1 MVKTD
6 GSYIYVLKSSRTV
19 EIYRAEAG
27 EITAAATVQPETG
40 DAQISYQD
48 MYVDGDRMILAGNIF
63 QSQMS
68 QEAADMYRM
77 DSDTRT
83 VADVYDISDPENPEF
98 LGEPPGTASISL
110 PEKQEIICIFSASMP
125 RPWRPWQ
132 RQSRRKCFCPVP
144 RRIS

>member
-1 MVKTD
+1 MEGVDEGDVVKTD

-63 QSQMS
+63 PKP
-68 QEAADMYRM
+68 D
-77 DSDTRT
+77 
-83 VADVYDISDPENPEF
+83 
-98 LGEPPGTASISL
+98 EPG
-110 PEKQEIICIFSASMP
+110 
-125 RPWRPWQ
+125 
-132 RQSRRKCFCPVP
+132 SRGHVP
-144 RRIS
+144 DGQ